1 MEDNGKAAIAEFIG
15 TFALIFFGAGS
26 VILYLN
32 GQLDLVGVALAHGL
46 VIAVMVSQMAHL
58 SGGVFNP
65 AIQVALWVTG
75 KMPSSRT
82 LIYLGAQLLGGI
94 CGALL
99 LKFLVP
105 AQAFDAAF
113 GGTPTLGD
121 GISSGKGILLEAT
134 GTFFLVWA
142 VFATI
147 VDDRGSVREDG
158 RADDRTHAHV
168 RDPGDRP
175 VDRRRVQ
182 PRAMVRPGARERPV
196 GRLVRVDRGSG
207 RGGDPRRRRVLGAV
221 PAGQGTR
228 HAVTPHRPPTRAV
241 A

>member
-1 MEDNGKAAIAEFIG
+1 M
-15 TFALIFFGAGS
+15 IFFGAGS

-65 AIQVALWVTG
+65 AIQIALWVTG

-121 GISSGKGILLEAT
+121 GISSGKGILLEAI

-147 VDDRGSVREDG
+147 VDDRGPFGEDG

-168 RDPGDRP
+168 RHPGDRP

-182 PRAMVRPGARERPV
+182 PRAVARPGARERARGTTGSCGSWV
-196 GRLVRVDRGSG
+196 RSRGRSSPASRT
-207 RGGDPRRRRVLGAV
+207 GGCSCGTRNPPRRDAAS
-221 PAGQGTR
+221 PADPSGSLTR
-228 HAVTPHRPPTRAV
+228 P
-241 A
+241 